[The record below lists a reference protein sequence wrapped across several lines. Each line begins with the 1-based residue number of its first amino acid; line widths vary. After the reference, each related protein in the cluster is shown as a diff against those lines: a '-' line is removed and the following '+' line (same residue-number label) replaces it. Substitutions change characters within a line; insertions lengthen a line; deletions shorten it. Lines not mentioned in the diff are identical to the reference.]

1 MTCPRGSGLPKV
13 SKPSNN
19 VAGTFISFSLFDRPV
34 AEIDDNNLAAHV
46 HAVDQGEEMSE
57 WQPIETAPRD
67 GTEILLF
74 ARGPYKDDYRGVGQW
89 SGQRND
95 WFWNF
100 AIRPTHW
107 MPLPEPPR

>member
-1 MTCPRGSGLPKV
+1 MVVRCRRLASRLTTWLELHLILP
-13 SKPSNN
+13 
-19 VAGTFISFSLFDRPV
+19 FDRPV
-34 AEIDDNNLAAHV
+34 AEIDDNNLAAHPCCES
-46 HAVDQGEEMSE
+46 GEEMSE

-67 GTEILLF
+67 GSEILLF

-89 SGQRND
+89 SEQRND
-95 WFWNF
+95 WLWSF